1 MLTRGVPHVTL
12 GVSRHP
18 GVLSILLG
26 GLLANVELGVLNAV
40 RMSRPSASTWWLNRQ
55 PVAVRRYFGAVV
67 ALAIALSATALAL
80 TRHLAHV
87 HLIGT
92 AVICGLAVTVSVM
105 TRSVM
110 VAFPR
115 DRAVQDIGGVW
126 MMAALLIWGPPEA
139 LIVAVLIG
147 GCWTQ
152 FVDIY
157 WGGSHRQPAQQT
169 FNVSAMFI
177 AIDLAYLVM
186 RAVGSLPHDLTP
198 IVGVATYVV
207 SNTAVVMGIARI
219 SGADDIGEVLRSW
232 STRVMI
238 LTESTLSIG
247 MAAAWHTEP
256 VAACLLSGTLVAA
269 GAGLHYAHLLEEAST
284 DRRTGLLRPDSW
296 TKTVARLVSRESV
309 GVILADLDHF
319 KRVNDE
325 LGHLAGDEV
334 LTAIGATIAE
344 SLRPGDVA
352 GRWGGEEF
360 VVALPGLGPRE
371 AREVAERLADAV
383 RSASHA
389 AVGREIT
396 CTISAGVAH
405 VLPVSP
411 EDAVGAVR
419 QALREAD
426 MAMYAAKRAGRDRV
440 VSFADLSARELD
452 VITRPPDEPRP
463 REPMDSTPSMD
474 TPLPGIVGIVD
485 ISDRPAPS
493 AESTSGNSQR

>member
-1 MLTRGVPHVTL
+1 
-12 GVSRHP
+12 
-18 GVLSILLG
+18 
-26 GLLANVELGVLNAV
+26 VLNAV
-40 RMSRPSASTWWLNRQ
+40 RMSRPSASTWWLKRQ

-67 ALAIALSATALAL
+67 VIALLLTATALSL
-80 TRHLAHV
+80 TRHLTHFNF
-87 HLIGT
+87 IGT
-92 AVICGLAVTVSVM
+92 AVMCGLAVGVSVM

-126 MMAALLIWGPPEA
+126 MMSALLIWGPPEA
-139 LIVAVLIG
+139 LVVAVLVG
-147 GCWTQ
+147 GVWTQ

-157 WGGSHRQPAQQT
+157 WGGSHRQPAQQV

-186 RAVGSLPHDLTP
+186 HAIGPLPHDLTS
-198 IVGVATYVV
+198 IAGVLTYLV
-207 SNTAVVMGIARI
+207 SNAAVVLGIARI
-219 SGADDIGEVLRSW
+219 TGADDIGEVLRSW
-232 STRVMI
+232 STRVMM
-238 LTESTLSIG
+238 LTEATLSVG
-247 MAAAWHTEP
+247 MAAAWRTEP

-319 KRVNDE
+319 KQVNDE

-360 VVALPGLGPRE
+360 VVALPGLGPND

-383 RSASHA
+383 RTASHA
-389 AVGREIT
+389 VLGREIT
-396 CTISAGVAH
+396 CTISAGVSHAQ
-405 VLPVSP
+405 LAPP
-411 EDAVGAVR
+411 EDSATAVR

-440 VSFADLSARELD
+440 VSFADLTSRELD
-452 VITRPPDEPRP
+452 VINRPADEPRP
-463 REPMDSTPSMD
+463 REPMDATPSMD
-474 TPLPGIVGIVD
+474 TPLPGIVD
-485 ISDRPAPS
+485 IPDRPAPA
-493 AESTSGNSQR
+493 AESKSGKTQR